1 MNNFNPLSNSI
12 FPPVVKNLLIING
25 ILFLATYVFGNS
37 LGIDISQHLAL
48 YSFNSPNFRIWQL
61 ITHLFMH
68 GDISHI
74 FGNMLALWMFGAAL
88 ENFWGSKRFLNYYI
102 LTGIGAALFH
112 LGVRT
117 VELNNT
123 ASKLETYVSS
133 PSVSHFR
140 DYINDNVTERYQPE
154 FEKLLL
160 TWEANPQSID
170 IKNNSVAYAKQLY
183 QADLNT
189 PTIGAS
195 GAVFGI
201 LLAFGLLFPNVMIYV
216 YFFFPV
222 KAKYFVML
230 YGVFELYNGFAN
242 NPGDNVAHF
251 AHLGG
256 MLIGFILLKIWKI
269 KRPDNYF

>member
-1 MNNFNPLSNSI
+1 MNNFRPLSNTV

-25 ILFLATYVFGNS
+25 IMFFATYVLGTS
-37 LGIDISQHLAL
+37 LGINLNQYLAL
-48 YSFNSPNFRIWQL
+48 YSFSSDKFRVWQL
-61 ITHLFMH
+61 ITHIFMH
-68 GDISHI
+68 GDLWHI

-88 ENFWGSKRFLNYYI
+88 ENLWGSKRFLKYYI
-102 LTGIGAALFH
+102 LTGIGAAIIH

-117 VELNNT
+117 IEINKS
-123 ASKLETYVSS
+123 AEKFQTYAAA

-140 DYINDNVTERYQPE
+140 DYIEDAVPKVYKSD
-154 FEKLLL
+154 FENLLL
-160 TWEANPQSID
+160 SWEANPNSIN
-170 IKNNSVAYAKQLY
+170 IKNNSVALANQLY
-183 QADLNT
+183 EADLNS

-201 LLAFGLLFPNVMIYV
+201 LLAFGMLFPNVMIYV
-216 YFFFPV
+216 YFFLPI
-222 KAKYFVML
+222 KAKYFVIL
-230 YGVFELYNGFAN
+230 YGAFELFNGFSN

-256 MLIGFILLKIWKI
+256 MIIGFILIKIWKI

>member
-1 MNNFNPLSNSI
+1 MSNFSPLSNTI

-37 LGIDISQHLAL
+37 LGIDISHYLAL
-48 YSFNSPNFRIWQL
+48 YSFNSPNFRVWQL
-61 ITHLFMH
+61 VTHLFMH

-88 ENFWGSKRFLNYYI
+88 ENLWGSKRFLNYYI
-102 LTGIGAALFH
+102 LTGIGAAIFH
-112 LGVRT
+112 LTVRT
-117 VELNNT
+117 LELSNSANE
-123 ASKLETYVSS
+123 LDTYVSS

-140 DYINDNVTERYQPE
+140 EYINDNVVESYQPE

-160 TWEANPQSID
+160 SWETEPSNLE
-170 IKNNSVAYAKQLY
+170 IKNNSIAYARQLY
-183 QADLNT
+183 QANLNS

>member
-1 MNNFNPLSNSI
+1 MNNFRPLSNTV

-25 ILFLATYVFGNS
+25 IMFLATYVLGSS
-37 LGIDISQHLAL
+37 LGINLNQYLAL
-48 YSFNSPNFRIWQL
+48 YSFSSEKFRVWQL
-61 ITHLFMH
+61 ITHIFMH
-68 GDISHI
+68 GDLWHI

-88 ENFWGSKRFLNYYI
+88 ENLWGSKRFLKYYI
-102 LTGIGAALFH
+102 LTGIGAAIIH

-117 VELNNT
+117 IEINKSAEKFQT
-123 ASKLETYVSS
+123 YASA
-133 PSVSHFR
+133 PSVTHFR
-140 DYINDNVTERYQPE
+140 DYINDAVPSVYKPD
-154 FEKLLL
+154 FENLLL
-160 TWEANPQSID
+160 SWEANPNSIN
-170 IKNNSVAYAKQLY
+170 IKNNSVALASQLY

-201 LLAFGLLFPNVMIYV
+201 LLAFGMLFPNVLIYV
-216 YFFFPV
+216 YFFLPI
-222 KAKYFVML
+222 KAKYFVIM
-230 YGVFELYNGFAN
+230 YGAFELFNGFAN

-256 MLIGFILLKIWKI
+256 MIIGFILIKIWKI

>member
-1 MNNFNPLSNSI
+1 MSNFSPLSNSV
-12 FPPVVKNLLIING
+12 FPPVVKNILIING
-25 ILFLATYVFGNS
+25 ILFLATYVFGNT
-37 LGIDISQHLAL
+37 LGIDLSQHLAL
-48 YSFNSPNFRIWQL
+48 YSFKSPNFRVWQL

-88 ENFWGSKRFLNYYI
+88 ENLWGSKRFLNYYI
-102 LTGIGAALFH
+102 LTGIGAAMFH

-123 ASKLETYVSS
+123 ANKLETYVSS

-140 DYINDNVTERYQPE
+140 DYITNNVPEHYQPE
-154 FEKLLL
+154 FEKILL

-170 IKNNSVAYAKQLY
+170 IKNNSVAFAQQLY
-183 QADLNT
+183 QANLNT

-216 YFFFPV
+216 YFFFPI

-230 YGVFELYNGFAN
+230 YGVFELYNGFVN

-269 KRPDNYF
+269 TRPDNYF

>member
-1 MNNFNPLSNSI
+1 MNNFRPLSNTI

-25 ILFLATYVFGNS
+25 ILFFASYVFGNS
-37 LGIDISQHLAL
+37 LGINLTKHLAL
-48 YSFNSPNFRIWQL
+48 YSIHSPDFKVWQL

-68 GDISHI
+68 ANLSHI

-88 ENFWGSKRFLNYYI
+88 ENLWGSKRFLNYYL
-102 LTGIGAALFH
+102 LTGIGAAVFH
-112 LGVRT
+112 LAVRT
-117 VELNNT
+117 VELDKANN
-123 ASKLETYVSS
+123 KLQTYTVT
-133 PSVSHFR
+133 PSIPHFR
-140 DYINDNVTERYQPE
+140 DFITDNVPEPYQPE
-154 FEKLLL
+154 FEKLLKN
-160 TWEANPQSID
+160 WEVNPNSID
-170 IKNNSVAYAKQLY
+170 LKNSSIAYANQLY

-201 LLAFGLLFPNVMIYV
+201 LMAFGMLFPNMMIYV
-216 YFFFPV
+216 YFFFPI
-222 KAKYFVML
+222 KAKYFVIL
-230 YGVFELYNGFAN
+230 YGAFEFYNGMVS